1 MICQSPIPSL
11 VTIWRLSVK
20 VGDLVKGRAK
30 GSEILWMV
38 LIAHKDDSSIYVQSL
53 KTGYKMNAGK
63 KAFEVV
69 NEER

>member
-1 MICQSPIPSL
+1 M
-11 VTIWRLSVK
+11 K

-30 GSEILWMV
+30 DSDILWMV

-63 KAFEVV
+63 QAFEVIS
-69 NEER
+69 ESR

>member
-1 MICQSPIPSL
+1 MKI
-11 VTIWRLSVK
+11 
-20 VGDLVKGRAK
+20 GDLVKGRAK
-30 GSEILWMV
+30 GSDTLWMV

-69 NEER
+69 SEER

>member
-1 MICQSPIPSL
+1 M
-11 VTIWRLSVK
+11 K
-20 VGDLVKGRAK
+20 VGDLVRGRAK

-38 LIAHKDDSSIYVQSL
+38 LVAHKGDLSIYVQSL
-53 KTGYKMNAGK
+53 KTGYKMNASK

>member
-1 MICQSPIPSL
+1 M
-11 VTIWRLSVK
+11 K
-20 VGDLVKGRAK
+20 VGDLVKLRTQDG
-30 GSEILWMV
+30 ENHLWMV

-69 NEER
+69 SEER

>member
-1 MICQSPIPSL
+1 M
-11 VTIWRLSVK
+11 K

-30 GSEILWMV
+30 GSDTLWMV
-38 LIAHKDDSSIYVQSL
+38 LIAHKDDSSIYIQSL
-53 KTGYKMNAGK
+53 QTGYKMNASK